1 MQQCNLLWRESN
13 IYVLLKYKSHW
24 KRLTR
29 EPGIRL
35 NSCKLKLHTHV
46 KYSGIL
52 IEENLSYNKQIY
64 ILCSKLDR
72 DNKIL
77 SKVRHFEPLKTCQH

>member
-13 IYVLLKYKSHW
+13 ICVLLKYKSHW

-52 IEENLSYNKQIY
+52 IEENLS
-64 ILCSKLDR
+64 
-72 DNKIL
+72 
-77 SKVRHFEPLKTCQH
+77 

>member
-1 MQQCNLLWRESN
+1 MQTYYGESN

-24 KRLTR
+24 KKLTC

-35 NSCKLKLHTHV
+35 NNCKLKLHTHV
-46 KYSGIL
+46 KYLGIL
-52 IEENLSYNKQIY
+52 IEKNLSWNKQIY

-72 DNKIL
+72 DN
-77 SKVRHFEPLKTCQH
+77 